1 MVSVSVL
8 KSSNTLCLC
17 VYDVTVCRF
26 TSRKCYLLRVE
37 LFSSKR
43 VFFIYRLFRQFCS
56 LYNFLSP
63 ENFIRFSVKLVT
75 EPTTNTFFFF
85 VNLCVYF
92 SFFILIDTTDNK
104 FKMYHLTLT
113 IICTCKLFYAVVIV
127 TFYFL
132 KRIIVCCEVLVFT
145 DFRLFLSIIKIVSNP
160 IFYNCQFKNIFIEN
174 VVSKQ
179 RLKHCFISNYFYV

>member
-104 FKMYHLTLT
+104 FKMYHLTKNNRL
-113 IICTCKLFYAVVIV
+113 LWGFGFYRFPPI
-127 TFYFL
+127 FKYNKNSFKSYFL
-132 KRIIVCCEVLVFT
+132 
-145 DFRLFLSIIKIVSNP
+145 
-160 IFYNCQFKNIFIEN
+160 
-174 VVSKQ
+174 
-179 RLKHCFISNYFYV
+179 